1 MKINPRSVRMTK
13 EMGTSPIKGTCKK
26 KVVGGEKKR
35 GTDMEAKLVHQKE
48 VGVSMKEANSWADIV
63 KKKKD
68 CRKGNVRVERVT
80 PQLGNKRS
88 QKEAGAVPEN
98 SGKRRCSGT
107 VAIILDGPVER
118 QTKVLE

>member
-1 MKINPRSVRMTK
+1 M
-13 EMGTSPIKGTCKK
+13 
-26 KVVGGEKKR
+26 
-35 GTDMEAKLVHQKE
+35 
-48 VGVSMKEANSWADIV
+48 

-68 CRKGNVRVERVT
+68 CRKSNVRVERVT

-107 VAIILDGPVER
+107 VAIILDRPVQR
-118 QTKVLE
+118 QTKILEGRNSNLAKGHRKKVLR